1 MFPINS
7 PACKPANNQYGSN
20 VASIE
25 LHCLSRGNVEH
36 EGRITYLPIYASW
49 CLKDIYGLI
58 STPGDSD
65 KDTGSFSLE
74 TIPV

>member
-1 MFPINS
+1 MM
-7 PACKPANNQYGSN
+7 ANPDYQISRGI
-20 VASIE
+20 V
-25 LHCLSRGNVEH
+25 LSRSNVEH

-49 CLKDIYGLI
+49 CFKDIYGLI
-58 STPGDSD
+58 STTGDSD